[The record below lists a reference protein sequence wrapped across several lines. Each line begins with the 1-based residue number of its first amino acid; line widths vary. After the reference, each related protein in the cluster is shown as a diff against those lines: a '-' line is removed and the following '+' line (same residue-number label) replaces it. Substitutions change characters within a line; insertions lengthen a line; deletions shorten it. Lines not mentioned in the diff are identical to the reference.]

1 VTDSAREYPWYQSV
15 QDTGLEQ
22 GDILRGF
29 EIAVPEA
36 VFVAGI
42 DEYQVSLHSLDV
54 VIMTQTCDI
63 EQGKSRSLILCPLIP
78 LWEFVAAAK
87 ARNENW
93 GSEIREKLRQGN
105 LPGYHLLNDFPESG
119 LSLTVVDF
127 HEVYTAP
134 TTQVRRFVTS
144 NPRRL
149 RVCPPYREH
158 LAQAFARFFMRV
170 GLPIPI
176 PREKLKQQP

>member
-1 VTDSAREYPWYQSV
+1 VTDAAREYPWYQVV
-15 QDTGLEQ
+15 QGTSLEQ
-22 GDILRGF
+22 GDILHGF
-29 EIAVPEA
+29 EIAVPES

-42 DEYQVSLHSLDV
+42 DEYQVILQSLDV

-78 LWEFVAAAK
+78 LWDFVEAAK
-87 ARNENW
+87 ARHENW

-105 LPGYHLLNDFPESG
+105 LPGYHLFDDFSDLGWP
-119 LSLTVVDF
+119 LSVVDF

-134 TTQVRRFVTS
+134 TEQVRRFVRS
-144 NPRRL
+144 NMRRL
-149 RVCPPYREH
+149 RICPPYREH

-170 GLPIPI
+170 GLPVPI
-176 PREKLKQQP
+176 AREKLKQPS